1 MKLKNLGSHLF
12 LVPVRL
18 LLAAALF
25 AFAASAHAAE
35 PKFVEGQIIVK
46 PKAGGLAKLNAS
58 HKQFGGA
65 AVETFSRFGDLQ
77 LVRLPKGKGVA
88 EAVAFYKKLPHVEYA
103 EPDYIV
109 SIIAT
114 PNDPQF
120 TNGTLWGLH
129 NTGQNGGVAD
139 ADIDAPEAWD
149 VRTDASSIIVAVID
163 TGVRYTHEDLAAN
176 MWKNP
181 GETGLDAQGRDKAT
195 NGIDDDGNGLID
207 DVYGAKY
214 VGTQINGDPND
225 DNGHGTHCAGTIGGV
240 GNNGKGVTGV
250 CWKVRIMALKFLN
263 SSGSGSTSDAI
274 KCINY
279 AIAKGAHVLSNSWGG
294 GGYSTALYNAINSAR
309 SAGIIFVAA
318 AGNNGT
324 NNDSSPFYPASYNL
338 DNIIAVAA
346 TDRSDALAAFSNYG
360 AASVHIGAP
369 GVSINSTYRT
379 SDSSYATLNGTSMA
393 CPHVSGA
400 VALVKAQFPSLTY
413 SQLRSR
419 ILTNVDVIPSLT
431 GKCTSNGRLNL
442 YKALTEGATPPPP
455 APAQI
460 AVSPASRNFGN
471 VQVGNFSDLTFTVSN
486 TGSETL
492 SGSASVGAPF
502 SIVGGS
508 PYNISGGGNA
518 IVTVRFTPTSA
529 SVFNQTVTFTG
540 GGGTTTSV
548 TGTGTT
554 PPAPAQIAVSPASR
568 NFGDVEI
575 GSSSDQTFTVSNTGS
590 ETLSGSASVGAP
602 FSIVGGSP
610 YNISGGGNAVVTVRF
625 TPTSAGVA
633 NQTVT
638 FTGGG
643 GTTAS
648 VTGNGTQPPPPP
660 PVDNPPTVTIA
671 SPANGASFSTSDVI
685 TFTGSAGDGEDG
697 DLTASIVW
705 TSNLDG
711 VIGNGGSFT
720 DILTAG
726 THIITASVTDSAS
739 QTTTATVT
747 ITVAAPPPPPQPP
760 AAPSNLTAKVTG
772 KSIGLSWNDNS
783 DNETGFAIERK
794 TGSGAFTQIA
804 TVGANVKTYT
814 DSGLARN
821 TYTYRVRAFNN
832 AGNSAYS
839 NEASGTSK

>member
-1 MKLKNLGSHLF
+1 
-12 LVPVRL
+12 
-18 LLAAALF
+18 
-25 AFAASAHAAE
+25 
-35 PKFVEGQIIVK
+35 
-46 PKAGGLAKLNAS
+46 
-58 HKQFGGA
+58 
-65 AVETFSRFGDLQ
+65 
-77 LVRLPKGKGVA
+77 
-88 EAVAFYKKLPHVEYA
+88 
-103 EPDYIV
+103 
-109 SIIAT
+109 
-114 PNDPQF
+114 
-120 TNGTLWGLH
+120 
-129 NTGQNGGVAD
+129 
-139 ADIDAPEAWD
+139 
-149 VRTDASSIIVAVID
+149 
-163 TGVRYTHEDLAAN
+163 